1 MRFNAIVS
9 HGNSYVP
16 KLAVSFKELHKSLKS
31 ELRNRCPPWRKTLQL
46 QGGNSCFLNSFLG
59 GAGSCRKSSDS
70 YFATSIAL
78 AGGIRATGSTAFI
91 NFFDPC
97 AFFCLCHTVVVVAAH
112 VVVTEVAIVG
122 AVVTVVVVGG
132 GGPHGVCG
140 AVGTVQCQLCAG
152 VGDVLPGDME
162 W

>member
-1 MRFNAIVS
+1 M
-9 HGNSYVP
+9 P

-132 GGPHGVCG
+132 GGGGGSSSSSSGSSSSSRSSCS
-140 AVGTVQCQLCAG
+140 CSCSSSSSSSSSSSRK
-152 VGDVLPGDME
+152 
-162 W
+162 